1 MLDSFRTNMRGIAL
15 GIVIFIGAIFA
26 FSGTGSLLTVANVDT
41 AIVVNDVNISEND
54 VVRAILSQ
62 KRRILGENEGLD
74 PAVLDDEMLRPGVI

>member
-1 MLDSFRTNMRGIAL
+1 MLDSFRTNMRCIAL